1 MFDHTTMSSANMY
14 MAMGSVPAT
23 VQHLQPELATGLP
36 SLQAVLGRVRRDL
49 ASPDCLVKNALKA
62 AHNSRHFLTR
72 QTCLHARVADGEISI
87 AHVPDEENPAWSAE
101 FR

>member
-1 MFDHTTMSSANMY
+1 MY
-14 MAMGSVPAT
+14 MAMGSVPAM

-62 AHNSRHFLTR
+62 AHNSRTPQRAPAGGCFCIPLS
-72 QTCLHARVADGEISI
+72 CAGLHD
-87 AHVPDEENPAWSAE
+87 
-101 FR
+101 